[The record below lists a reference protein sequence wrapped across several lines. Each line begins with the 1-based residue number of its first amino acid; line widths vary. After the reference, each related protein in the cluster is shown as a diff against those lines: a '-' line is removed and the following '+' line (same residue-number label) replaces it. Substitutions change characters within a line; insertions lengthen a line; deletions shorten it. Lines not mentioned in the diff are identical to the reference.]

1 MKTTATILLI
11 TGLLVGTAAPLAT
24 ASHPQPYGKTRITC
38 SPYVK
43 RSLPT
48 AYAKGR
54 AAGSRAGWNAGYQA
68 GKRGLRF
75 DARCGLPNH
84 RNTRYVHG
92 YRAGFASAY
101 RAGYLQG
108 RKDRRVTCFFRW

>member
-11 TGLLVGTAAPLAT
+11 TGLLVGTAAPLAA
-24 ASHPQPYGKTRITC
+24 ASHPHNHGRARITYSTC
-38 SPYVK
+38 PQ

-48 AYAKGR
+48 TYVKGR

-68 GKRGLRF
+68 GKRGLRY

-84 RNTRYVHG
+84 RNTRYVQG

>member
-24 ASHPQPYGKTRITC
+24 ASHPHNHGRARITY
-38 SPYVK
+38 STYAQ

-48 AYAKGR
+48 AYVKGR
-54 AAGSRAGWNAGYQA
+54 AAGSRAGWNAGYRA
-68 GKRGLRF
+68 GKRGLWF

-84 RNTRYVHG
+84 RNTRYAQG
-92 YRAGFASAY
+92 YKDGFASAY
-101 RAGYLQG
+101 RAGYRQG
-108 RKDRRVTCFFRW
+108 RQDRRGTCFFRW